1 MIYNFPIVID
11 GKEYKSSTSL
21 ADYLAN
27 NFRKSLELIKNGS
40 LFNFLQS
47 EDPDLHQYL
56 VSNVVDFEY
65 VENILTLTI
74 YMLDTNRG
82 IVTKGNHFKSNYD
95 IAEVMKA
102 EYPNINRDAYTLF
115 KDKVLALI
123 FWNEYE
129 KRNDNRYKRNY
140 TFMLHIYENRIYD
153 FTYFYYLFLH
163 LDKNEKIRF
172 MIDGI
177 RMNDVSDIPP
187 YLCAN
192 YERAGVIIDEILS
205 NAFILAMIA
214 IAAGIDM
221 VSQALE
227 SGNKYA
233 ILKPIAK
240 LSNVDLT
247 IILER
252 RMSFW
257 LLNNYLNYQY
267 ETEEAL
273 VLLEA
278 YNKLKASANLASVA
292 DYLAIT
298 DEVNNLYVKFVNM
311 FNYNRIVNFRSG
323 ITASDAYYLSY
334 RYNDEYVCEKYLKDT
349 ELFDEKLHTD
359 IYQIE
364 VEREVLVEV
373 LEEEKRQVNKYR
385 NDSEI
390 LSSGLHF
397 EHKENSRKSFIAS
410 MTMLLGLIALVLAY
424 LIGWYNSESYTN
436 ILFVEYTNPAYSVLP
451 IGTTDLF
458 VIVNYAL
465 LGMLGLAVI
474 MNMIATAKY
483 HRLSEAYD
491 LIDSIE
497 KETNLMIKA
506 IDDEERI
513 IVNPTKKPKYR
524 IITRLNDYK
533 ENREDDLVKLK
544 RISSKKTS
552 VNRSLIVLGNI
563 LFVLPFTVIVLS
575 FITQYLEF
583 PIYELLVAIKEEN
596 MTTTSINLVPL
607 IIFVV
612 NTLLVI
618 LLRKKNFIYYLFIL
632 CLVALVALSIYL
644 L

>member
-1 MIYNFPIVID
+1 MVID

-140 TFMLHIYENRIYD
+140 TFMLHIYENRMYD

-172 MIDGI
+172 MIDGT
-177 RMNDVSDIPP
+177 RMNDVGDIPL

-513 IVNPTKKPKYR
+513 IVNPPKKPKYR

-563 LFVLPFTVIVLS
+563 LLRNWILANSV
-575 FITQYLEF
+575 Y
-583 PIYELLVAIKEEN
+583 IK
-596 MTTTSINLVPL
+596 
-607 IIFVV
+607 II
-612 NTLLVI
+612 LWL
-618 LLRKKNFIYYLFIL
+618 
-632 CLVALVALSIYL
+632 
-644 L
+644 

>member
-1 MIYNFPIVID
+1 
-11 GKEYKSSTSL
+11 
-21 ADYLAN
+21 
-27 NFRKSLELIKNGS
+27 
-40 LFNFLQS
+40 
-47 EDPDLHQYL
+47 
-56 VSNVVDFEY
+56 
-65 VENILTLTI
+65 
-74 YMLDTNRG
+74 
-82 IVTKGNHFKSNYD
+82 
-95 IAEVMKA
+95 
-102 EYPNINRDAYTLF
+102 
-115 KDKVLALI
+115 
-123 FWNEYE
+123 
-129 KRNDNRYKRNY
+129 
-140 TFMLHIYENRIYD
+140 
-153 FTYFYYLFLH
+153 
-163 LDKNEKIRF
+163 
-172 MIDGI
+172 MIDGT
-177 RMNDVSDIPP
+177 RMNDVGDIPL

-257 LLNNYLNYQY
+257 LLNNYLNNQY

-513 IVNPTKKPKYR
+513 IVNPPKKPKYR

-607 IIFVV
+607 IFFVV

>member
-1 MIYNFPIVID
+1 MSYNFPIVID

-65 VENILTLTI
+65 VEYILTLTI

-273 VLLEA
+273 ALLEA
-278 YNKLKASANLASVA
+278 YNKLKTSTNLESVA

-298 DEVNNLYVKFVNM
+298 DEVNKLYVKFVNL
-311 FNYNRIVNFRSG
+311 FNYKRIVNFRDG
-323 ITASDAYYLSY
+323 ITSSDEYYLSY

-349 ELFDEKLHTD
+349 DLFDEKLHTD

-373 LEEEKRQVNKYR
+373 LEEEKRQFNKYR

-436 ILFVEYTNPAYSVLP
+436 ILFFEYTNLAYCVLA

-458 VIVNYAL
+458 VVVNYVL
-465 LGMLGLAVI
+465 LGMLGLSVI

-483 HRLSEAYD
+483 HRLCEAYD

-497 KETNLMIKA
+497 KETSLMIKA

-513 IVNPTKKPKYR
+513 IVNPPKKPKYR
-524 IITRLNDYK
+524 IITRLKDHK
-533 ENREDDLVKLK
+533 ENREDDLMKLK
-544 RISSKKTS
+544 RISSKKTN
-552 VNRSLIVLGNI
+552 VNRSLIVLGNV

-575 FITQYLEF
+575 FISQYLQL

-596 MTTTSINLVPL
+596 MTTISLNLVPL

-618 LLRKKNFIYYLFIL
+618 LLRKKNFIYYLFVL
-632 CLVALVALSIYL
+632 CLVVLIALSIYL